1 MAWTTSD
8 RRDRLPDDWAIRRV
22 RVLRRDAYRCQ
33 ARDSRGIP
41 CETRGNQ
48 VDHIERGD
56 NHDLANLQTLC
67 EWHHKQKTAKEAA
80 DARAQKGYQRQAR
93 SGEEHPLAAAVRRVK
108 EPPPF

>member
-8 RRDRLPDDWAIRRV
+8 RRDRLPDDWALRRI

-33 ARDSRGIP
+33 ARDSQGIP
-41 CETRGNQ
+41 CEVRGNQ
-48 VDHIERGD
+48 VDHIEPGD

-67 EWHHKQKTAKEAA
+67 EWHHKQKTAAEAA
-80 DARAQKGYQRQAR
+80 AARRAKGYPTQKRA
-93 SGEEHPLAAAVRRVK
+93 SEDHPLARAKRLT

>member
-33 ARDSRGIP
+33 ARDSRGIS

-48 VDHIERGD
+48 VDHIVRGD
-56 NHDLANLQTLC
+56 NHDLSNLQTLC
-67 EWHHKQKTAKEAA
+67 EFHHKQKTAAEAA
-80 DARAQKGYQRQAR
+80 EARKAKGYPTQRRQA
-93 SGEEHPLAAAVRRVK
+93 EEHPLARAKRLTQ
-108 EPPPF
+108 PPPF